1 MTDLFLLDKNS
12 VRKETLKI
20 HFFRGFFV
28 IYFSSDVLSS
38 VNNRIAEIE
47 REFVY
52 KNFLY
57 LFAPSDE
64 GVFEGTI

>member
-1 MTDLFLLDKNS
+1 MTDPFLLDKNP

-28 IYFSSDVLSS
+28 IYFSNDVLSS

-52 KNFLY
+52 KKIFISIC
-57 LFAPSDE
+57 P
-64 GVFEGTI
+64 IR

>member
-1 MTDLFLLDKNS
+1 M
-12 VRKETLKI
+12 KI
-20 HFFRGFFV
+20 HFLTGFFV
-28 IYFSSDVLSS
+28 FYFSNDVLSS

-52 KNFLY
+52 KKILY

-64 GVFEGTI
+64 GAFEGTI